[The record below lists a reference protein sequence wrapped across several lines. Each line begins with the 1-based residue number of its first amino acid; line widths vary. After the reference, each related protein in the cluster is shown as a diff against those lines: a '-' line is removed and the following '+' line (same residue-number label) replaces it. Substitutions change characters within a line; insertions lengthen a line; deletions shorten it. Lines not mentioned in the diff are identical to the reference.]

1 MATAKKSAAKT
12 VAKKPATRKNA
23 VARKVAE
30 ASASRAAGVTA
41 TGEPMTWQ
49 QMLES
54 GFTIAESVVPLLGPT
69 AVIAASAA
77 RAIISAIMAAA
88 DQGRDVTDAEL
99 DVLFAADARARIEGQ
114 VLRAKIEAEAGSAT
128 GGA

>member
-1 MATAKKSAAKT
+1 MATAKKSTAKT
-12 VAKKPATRKNA
+12 TAKKPAARKNA
-23 VARKVAE
+23 LAKQVAE
-30 ASASRAAGVTA
+30 AGASRALGAST
-41 TGEPMTWQ
+41 TEPMTWQ

-114 VLRAKIEAEAGSAT
+114 VLRAKIEAEGGNAT